1 MLALL
6 FNQSFWYDV
15 LIVVAIIGIIAF
27 CAKYPNGKIFVFTF
41 LGLAVVIFTMYAGVQ
56 LNYYYKAQGGVYGYI
71 TGLFKPNEVTIENA
85 EFTFS
90 NMELKQISGDEYGA
104 YITTDD
110 VISFENGKAYGLFIN
125 KMPAKTTSFSSDY
138 IQAQY
143 TYAFYDNQRE
153 LLMQDTLFFNFAFH
167 TNSTNIEIFTK
178 GGSEAVKYWNY
189 WFNKNVFVA
198 SIDQVNYV
206 QAQSFNYRDLKL
218 AEDESIVAY
227 YLKDNLQKFEIVKNG
242 SKLNPNIIAPD
253 GIKITGWKINGQTI
267 DLETYTVS
275 TSVNVIADWENMVFI
290 ELREAAPIVPGIVD
304 TSYTVLDSNY
314 YIQGTTCSEIF
325 KCELEDLAMNEI
337 LSNTMFE
344 CWIGEY
350 EDITGDT
357 KVEEIP
363 NGIIYV
369 RGPNFQTS
377 KITLTTDSF
386 DRTLNQYTY
395 SVYAQS
401 NEIEL
406 DKIRKINPGHVKLYD
421 VGHSRETSLY
431 FGDFTVNGNRATFS
445 GTKTWTNSKN
455 ETVDL
460 EFRFGM
466 VVSSDFNITFT
477 VSENLMGSL
486 ATDSTFGV
494 AGVRIEL
501 EPCIYFTGDIYYL
514 V

>member
-90 NMELKQISGDEYGA
+90 NMELKQINESEYGA

-110 VISFENGKAYGLFIN
+110 VISFESGKAYGLFIN

-178 GGSEAVKYWNY
+178 GGSEAIKYWNY

-206 QAQSFNYRDLKL
+206 QSQTFNYRDLKL
-218 AEDESIVAY
+218 AEDESVVAY
-227 YLKDNLQKFEIVKNG
+227 YLKDDLQKFEIVKNG
-242 SKLNPNIIAPD
+242 SKLNPNITAPD

-275 TSVNVIADWENMVFI
+275 TSVNLIADWEDMVFV
-290 ELREAAPIVPGIVD
+290 ELRAGAPGQTD
-304 TSYTVLDSNY
+304 YTVLGAKY
-314 YIQGTTCSEIF
+314 YSAGTTFEDIF
-325 KCELEDLAMNEI
+325 KCELLSMNEKF
-337 LSNTMFE
+337 LTNVTYE
-344 CWIGEY
+344 CWSEDTSFSIENTTVV
-350 EDITGDT
+350 EDIPSG
-357 KVEEIP
+357 V
-363 NGIIYV
+363 IYV
-369 RGPNFQTS
+369 QKP
-377 KITLTTDSF
+377 TLNIPGISITTDSF

-401 NEIEL
+401 DEIEL
-406 DKIRKINPGHVKLYD
+406 GKIKSIRPAGAVQLNDL
-421 VGHSRETSLY
+421 GHSRETSLTP
-431 FGDFTVNGNRATFS
+431 GDFTVNGNRAAFS
-445 GTKTWTNSKN
+445 GTKTWTNSTN

-460 EFRFGM
+460 EFNFGM
-466 VVSSDFNITFT
+466 VVSRDFNITFA

-494 AGVRIEL
+494 AGVKINLSIQIE
-501 EPCIYFTGDIYYL
+501 FTEDIFYL
-514 V
+514 A